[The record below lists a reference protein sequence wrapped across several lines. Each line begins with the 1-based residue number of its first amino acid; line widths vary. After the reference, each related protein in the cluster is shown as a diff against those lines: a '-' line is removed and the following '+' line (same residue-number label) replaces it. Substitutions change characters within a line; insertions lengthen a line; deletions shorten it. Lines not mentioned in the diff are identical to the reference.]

1 MKFPIVLNFSNVN
14 VKSVLAFFLVVI
26 AAALVVFLTLV
37 LISNTK
43 EGKATL
49 DPGTIALLAGFVT
62 TFILMAKSA
71 ADYQYSSSA
80 GSDKKDETSANV
92 QRALA
97 DKVPGAP
104 GLAQLIIVWW
114 SVLTDE
120 EKQKITTAAPADP
133 KVMAFV
139 TAANVGKA
147 TPEDLHY
154 LVAQGLL
161 TQERATVIEKT

>member
-1 MKFPIVLNFSNVN
+1 MIIKVPVLTNVN
-14 VKSVLAFFLVVI
+14 AKTAMAFFLVIV
-26 AAALVVFLTLV
+26 AALLVVFMTMVLV
-37 LISNTK
+37 WSTTQ
-43 EGKATL
+43 GKTIL

-62 TFILMAKSA
+62 TFILMAKSSS
-71 ADYQYSSSA
+71 DYHYSSSA
-80 GSDKKDETSANV
+80 GSDKKDETNASV

-97 DKVPGAP
+97 DKVQGAP
-104 GLAQLIIVWW
+104 GTAPAIVVWW